1 MNTARFT
8 VPNSSRYSPDWYSN
22 NIEILPVRVIDII
35 LDSSHPEYSKY
46 DTVTSIGAI
55 KYSLIDK
62 RVDTSDPKKLP
73 VAFPINRNF
82 TNYPLKNEVV
92 FIIRGPKSDTSID
105 ENHKHLERVD
115 YYMPAIGIS
124 NDVNFLPYKDVTE
137 DTEEVTASYSTE
149 ESFDNIPGIRPLH
162 PFNGDVI
169 LEGRNGQSIRMSGA
183 KSKNNPFT
191 DSSNIQDPVTI
202 ITNGHEEISTQGLY
216 IENINKDKSSVY
228 LTSNH
233 VIPLNQAKLKYA
245 GAKERPI
252 QADKYQGAQIV
263 VSSGRLFFNSH
274 TDDIQFTSTTDFGVS
289 AKNVYLDGE
298 DYLTVDAKKI
308 YLGEKA
314 KLTENQ
320 PVILGDVLENFLKT
334 LLEALQQVG
343 SSMKTAKVIDGKP
356 IPLLNLN
363 GAGVEATA
371 KLLLNQIN
379 PGGKSILKS
388 KKTFVE

>member
-8 VPNSSRYSPDWYSN
+8 IPNSSRYSPDWYSN

-35 LDSSHPEYSKY
+35 LDSSHDEYPKY
-46 DTVTSIGAI
+46 GGVNSIGVI

-62 RVDTSDPKKLP
+62 KVDTSDPIKLP
-73 VAFPINRNF
+73 PAYPINRNF

-92 FIIRGPKSDTSID
+92 FIIRGPKADNSKDP
-105 ENHKHLERVD
+105 NHKHLERVD

-124 NDVNFLPYKDVTE
+124 NDVNFLPYKDVTK
-137 DTEEVTASYSTE
+137 DTEEVPASYSSE
-149 ESFDNIPGIRPLH
+149 ESFNVVPGIRPLH

-183 KSKNNPFT
+183 KSKNNPLT

-216 IENINKDKSSVY
+216 IENINRDKSSVY

-233 VIPLNQAKLKYA
+233 VIPLNQAKFKYA

-274 TDDIQFTSTTDFGVS
+274 TDDIQFTATTDFGVS

-314 KLTENQ
+314 KLTENH
-320 PVILGDVLENFLKT
+320 PVILGDALEDFLKL
-334 LLEALQQVG
+334 LLETLERTGKAMVQA
-343 SSMKTAKVIDGKP
+343 KTIDGKI
-356 IPLLNLN
+356 IPKINAQGFDLQGEARNLMN
-363 GAGVEATA
+363 R
-371 KLLLNQIN
+371 IN
-379 PGGKSILKS
+379 PGGKSLLKS
-388 KKTFVE
+388 RKAFVE